1 MVSISDLIFLK
12 GLHLAESSGRL
23 PKPRAGQ
30 ILRRRRRQRQRRRRQ
45 RQRRR
50 RRRMHRKTRRWT
62 TLEQLNLILPHSLTQ
77 I

>member
-30 ILRRRRRQRQRRRRQ
+30 ILRRRRRQRQRRRR
-45 RQRRR
+45 RRV
-50 RRRMHRKTRRWT
+50 HRKTRRWT
-62 TLEQLNLILPHSLTQ
+62 TLEQLNRFYRILWLKFED

>member
-30 ILRRRRRQRQRRRRQ
+30 ILRRRRRQRQRRRR
-45 RQRRR
+45 
-50 RRRMHRKTRRWT
+50 MHRKTRRWT

>member
-30 ILRRRRRQRQRRRRQ
+30 ILRRRRRQRQRRRR
-45 RQRRR
+45 RRV
-50 RRRMHRKTRRWT
+50 HRKTRRWT
-62 TLEQLNLILPHSLTQ
+62 SLEQLNLILPHSLAQ

>member
-30 ILRRRRRQRQRRRRQ
+30 ILRRRRRQRQRRRR
-45 RQRRR
+45 RRV
-50 RRRMHRKTRRWT
+50 HRKTRRWT
-62 TLEQLNLILPHSLTQ
+62 TLEQLNLFYRILWLKFED

>member
-30 ILRRRRRQRQRRRRQ
+30 ILRRRRRQRQR
-45 RQRRR
+45 QRRR